1 MRNRYL
7 PYDVFFEA
15 LHNSEV
21 DALKAHPVLVVCDHA
36 ACSER
41 MVTAVQ
47 KRGLE
52 AVCCSRLE
60 DAHSLLSRGRFSL
73 VFASDI
79 LPDGAVHSVIE
90 FAGTTPVVVFSRR
103 AEWDAYLDALG
114 QGAFDY
120 ITCSPDSSET
130 ERTLE
135 LALHEP
141 AR

>member
-1 MRNRYL
+1 M

-15 LHNSEV
+15 LRDSEV
-21 DALKAHPVLVVCDHA
+21 DALKAHPVLVLCDHA

-41 MVTAVQ
+41 MVAAVQ

-60 DAHSLLSRGRFSL
+60 DARSLLSRRCFSL

-79 LPDGAVHSVIE
+79 LPDGEVHSVVE

-103 AEWDAYLDALG
+103 AEWGAYLDALN

-120 ITCSPDSSET
+120 IACPPDSSET
-130 ERTLE
+130 ERILE
-135 LALHEP
+135 LALHES